1 MIQSSTEHLSRYMA
15 ILNQISY
22 ISAIYDI
29 VTAINMSSKLEKE
42 QNNELIEKNRQYLKQ
57 LENIYAFTNK
67 NYHCVVMVKEELS

>member
-1 MIQSSTEHLSRYMA
+1 MA